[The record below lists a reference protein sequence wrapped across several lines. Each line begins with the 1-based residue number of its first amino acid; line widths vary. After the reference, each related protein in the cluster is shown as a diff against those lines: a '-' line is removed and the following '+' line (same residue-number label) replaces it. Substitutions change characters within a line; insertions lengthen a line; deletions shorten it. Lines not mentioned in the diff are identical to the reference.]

1 MSSSSELLLGLV
13 GLAAVGIGGAF
24 AGFEALYRSRDAGT
38 ARLDTLKRTA
48 WQELPSAGGSHDGTG
63 HRQFVCQVP
72 FVNDNALYEQTLVD
86 VTPRVRVLT
95 KSTQGPRDV
104 EATVTV
110 RALNSDGRGD
120 GYWAAT
126 LLGPKETLLAEVKV
140 DVRYKED
147 IRLHAAVVTLEY
159 KTYGR
164 RDLLTFDDEFVLPLS
179 QVNALPAPLV
189 GETVQIQCVP
199 THILTDI
206 DDIVD
211 VIDLYTKEFRQPGDI
226 VAVAES
232 VVAITQHQYYRPT
245 EVKPGYWAK
254 RLSYFVPSKGSLSSR
269 HGYQLAMNQVGTFK
283 MVSAFFLGFL
293 GKLVGKKG
301 LFYELAGRPAELID
315 DITGTMPPFDK
326 YIVAGPKDPE
336 RVVARIK
343 ERTGMEAAIA
353 DANDL
358 KRAMILAATPGLD
371 PQQVSKMLLDNPFGN
386 AAEQTPIVVIR
397 PIAAANQGG
406 AHRDTIRSV

>member
-1 MSSSSELLLGLV
+1 M
-13 GLAAVGIGGAF
+13 
-24 AGFEALYRSRDAGT
+24 RPT
-38 ARLDTLKRTA
+38 
-48 WQELPSAGGSHDGTG
+48 
-63 HRQFVCQVP
+63 
-72 FVNDNALYEQTLVD
+72 
-86 VTPRVRVLT
+86 VRVLT
-95 KSTQGPRDV
+95 KSTHSPSDV
-104 EATVTV
+104 QATVTV

-126 LLGPKETLLAEVKV
+126 LVGPKDTLQAEIKV
-140 DVRYKED
+140 EIQAAPD
-147 IRLHAAVVTLEY
+147 IRLHAAVVGLEY

-164 RDLLTFDDEFVLPLS
+164 RDLLSFEQEIVLPLS
-179 QVNALPAPLV
+179 AVGARPAPLV
-189 GETVQIQCVP
+189 GETVSIQCVP

-211 VIDLYTKEFRQPGDI
+211 VIDLYTKDFRQSGDI

-232 VVAITQHQYYRPT
+232 VVAITQRQYYRPQ
-245 EVKPGYWAK
+245 EVKPGYWAQ

-269 HGYQLAMNQVGTFK
+269 HGFQLAMNQVGTFK
-283 MVSAFFLGFL
+283 MVSSFFIGFL

-336 RVVARIK
+336 AVVARIK

-371 PQQVSKMLLDNPFGN
+371 PQAVSRMLLDNPFGN

-406 AHRDTIRSV
+406 AQRDQIRSV

>member
-1 MSSSSELLLGLV
+1 MTPTDLILGLA
-13 GLAAVGIGGAF
+13 GLTAGAF

-38 ARLDTLKRTA
+38 ARLDEAKRTA
-48 WQELPSAGGSHDGTG
+48 WQELPATNGT
-63 HRQFVCQVP
+63 RAFVCQVP

-86 VTPRVRVLT
+86 VRPTVRVLT
-95 KSTQGPRDV
+95 KSTHSPSDV
-104 EATVTV
+104 VATVTV

-126 LLGPKETLLAEVKV
+126 LVGPKETLQAELKV
-140 DVRYKED
+140 EIKAAPDV
-147 IRLHAAVVTLEY
+147 RLHAAVVGIEY
-159 KTYGR
+159 QTYGR
-164 RDLLTFDDEFVLPLS
+164 RDLLGFEQEIVLPLS
-179 QVNALPAPLV
+179 AVGARPAPLV
-189 GETVQIQCVP
+189 GETVSIQCVP

-211 VIDLYTKEFRQPGDI
+211 VIDLYTKDFRQPGDI

-232 VVAITQHQYYRPT
+232 VVAITQRQYYRPQ
-245 EVKPGYWAK
+245 EVKPGYWAQ

-269 HGYQLAMNQVGTFK
+269 HGFQLAMNQIGTFK
-283 MVSAFFLGFL
+283 MVSSFFIGFV

-336 RVVARIK
+336 AVVARIK

-371 PQQVSKMLLDNPFGN
+371 PQAVSRMLLDNPFGN

-406 AHRDTIRSV
+406 AQRDQIRSV

>member
-1 MSSSSELLLGLV
+1 MPVVNPSDVLF
-13 GLAAVGIGGAF
+13 GLAGLGVAAF

-38 ARLDTLKRTA
+38 VRLALAQRTA
-48 WQELPSAGGSHDGTG
+48 WQELPGSNG
-63 HRQFVCQVP
+63 HRSFVCQVP
-72 FVNDNALYEQTLVD
+72 FYNDNARYEQTLVD
-86 VTPRVRVLT
+86 VVPKVRVLT
-95 KSTQGPRDV
+95 KSTHSARDV
-104 EATVTV
+104 EASVTV

-126 LLGPKETLLAEVKV
+126 LLGGHETLMAEVKV
-140 DVRYKED
+140 DVRHAEG
-147 IRLHAAVVTLEY
+147 IRLHAAVVSLQF

-164 RDLLTFDDEFVLPLS
+164 RDLLTFEEEIVLPLS
-179 QVNALPAPLV
+179 EVGARPAPLV
-189 GETVQIQCVP
+189 GETVSIQCVP

-211 VIDLYTKEFRQPGDI
+211 VIDLYTKDFRQPGDI

-232 VVAITQHQYYRPT
+232 VVAITQRQYFRPQ
-245 EVKPGYWAK
+245 EVKPGFWAK

-269 HGYQLAMNQVGTFK
+269 HGYQVAMNQIGTAK
-283 MVSAFFLGFL
+283 MVSAFFIGAV
-293 GKLVGKKG
+293 GKAFGKKG

-336 RVVARIK
+336 GVVARIK
-343 ERTGMEAAIA
+343 ERTGMHAAIA

-371 PQQVSKMLLDNPFGN
+371 PQAVSKMLLDNPFGN
-386 AAEQTPIVVIR
+386 AAEQTPIVVLR
-397 PIAAANQGG
+397 PLAATNQGG
-406 AHRDTIRSV
+406 AQRDQTSTV